1 MSYIT
6 KNFNLLFHPGILEST
21 GADAGLV
28 AAALKKSNARKK
40 RGGVVGGSLPSVGV
54 DLEDPQDIIVKDE
67 EPSGA
72 LIPTPGEISVI
83 SH

>member
-1 MSYIT
+1 M
-6 KNFNLLFHPGILEST
+6 
-21 GADAGLV
+21 

-72 LIPTPGEISVI
+72 LIPTPGEIL
-83 SH
+83 H